1 MFTFI
6 ETSTFEKLLPLYLDD
21 DESGELQQYLIEH
34 PEAGDVVRGSGGVR
48 KMRWKRRGSGKSGG
62 VRIIYFVRY
71 RPAEIWLLT
80 LYAKAVK
87 DAIPAHILKK
97 LKEEIIHE

>member
-6 ETSTFEKLLPLYLDD
+6 ETSAFEKLLPLYLDD
-21 DESGELQQYLIEH
+21 DEYGELQQYLIEH

-48 KMRWKRRGSGKSGG
+48 KLRWKRRGSGKSGG

-71 RPAEIWLLT
+71 QPAEIWLLT

-87 DAIPAHILKK
+87 DAIPGHILRQ
-97 LKEEIIHE
+97 LKEAITK